1 MLPER
6 ANNKNVMPS
15 LNFIQNT
22 RINGKGSQGEEMSP
36 LRIKIKRSMETECC
50 GYSHRRAVEPEK
62 KAAKVHLRGNWRTS
76 EAVF

>member
-1 MLPER
+1 MFREGE
-6 ANNKNVMPS
+6 NTGHNKD
-15 LNFIQNT
+15 
-22 RINGKGSQGEEMSP
+22 E
-36 LRIKIKRSMETECC
+36 IKIKRSMETECC